1 MKETHTP
8 PRSVRIDTEL
18 WEAAKAKA
26 AAEGRTITDV
36 IAAALRRYV
45 RSKRGSEQ

>member
-8 PRSVRIDTEL
+8 PRSVRVEDEL

-36 IAAALRRYV
+36 IVAALKRYV
-45 RSKRGSEQ
+45 RR